1 MKTTKKNNK
10 NNHLVQQ
17 SNALIETSQK
27 MTLIERR
34 LIYHVLSRI
43 NPQKPQQEYVLK
55 VSDFAQDFPQMDSA
69 HVYGQLKNAVNALY
83 KRDVQLITD
92 RGSTKIFH
100 LIQEQEYKDNEGY
113 LRMKFSDSTMPL
125 IFELKEKYTTM
136 ILENFK
142 TLDSAHSLKLYE
154 LFCQYRNVGE
164 REIKI
169 EDLRFFLGCEETY
182 PDFKIFNQ
190 MLLKPAIKEIC
201 EKTDLIVN
209 FEILRTSRSV
219 SSIKFRFTEKISD
232 DIIDSDFKVKPL
244 KAPKIPAIKRHPN
257 PKNEKYLEN
266 GKILYEKFYR
276 DSFEWAVE
284 NYKRIF
290 NYDIKLKEVGLELS
304 DKEKDRKTQ
313 YLNKMAEVYTKF
325 KQNGWNTDVLDNLKN
340 DIKQ

>member
-1 MKTTKKNNK
+1 MKKNNK

-17 SNALIETSQK
+17 SNSLIETSQK

-100 LIQEQEYKDNEGY
+100 IIQEQEYKDNEGY

-142 TLDSAHSLKLYE
+142 TLDSAYSLKLYE
-154 LFCQYRNVGE
+154 LFCQYRAVGE
-164 REIKI
+164 REIKVK
-169 EDLRFFLGCEETY
+169 DLRFFLGCEETY

-209 FEILRTSRSV
+209 LETIKTGRSV
-219 SSIKFRFTEKISD
+219 SGIKFRFTEKTSD
-232 DIIDSDFKVKPL
+232 DIIDADFKVKPL
-244 KAPKIPAIKRHPN
+244 RAPKIPPLKRHPN
-257 PKNEKYLEN
+257 PKNEKYFLED
-266 GKILYEKFYR
+266 GEKDYEKFCT
-276 DSFEWAVE
+276 DSFEWAIE
-284 NYKRIF
+284 NYKRITT
-290 NYDIKLKEVGLELS
+290 YREKLKELGLNLS
-304 DKEKDRKTQ
+304 DKEEERLKQ
-313 YLNKMAEVYTKF
+313 YTAKMAEVYKTF
-325 KQNGWNTDVLDNLKN
+325 KMNNWNTNILDNLKN
-340 DIKQ
+340 SIK